1 MPRAPHGHE
10 GRPTRL
16 APAPRALGA
25 RAMSDDEQ
33 TQLEAHAPV
42 EGGAQLSHG
51 PGTAAETGPAA
62 LAGAAEAVTDPPA
75 TLRARMI
82 ADLAN
87 FVPAGTNVEAVAD
100 VLLYHNFANMHE
112 VMEVELTASDLIDL
126 FPFDLDLVVALRVG
140 LAVAVVVRGVTLLGM
155 AMGSGHSG
163 PMVRFRS
170 QKAPAPCCQGHSR
183 RACGVSQRGEGSG
196 GWDATA
202 LWGCTANTQVVWQ
215 KRLNDHFSLSS
226 FFCMPTALLH
236 CAACSKGRPRDA

>member
-1 MPRAPHGHE
+1 MTKVWPSAHQRVPRALQGRVRVPRAPHGHE

-82 ADLAN
+82 ADLAAN
-87 FVPAGTNVEAVAD
+87 FVPTGTNVAAVAD
-100 VLLYHNFANMHE
+100 TLLDQDFESMHD
-112 VMEVELTASDLIDL
+112 VMEVDLTASDLIEL
-126 FPFDLDLVVALRVG
+126 FPFDRFDPDLVVALRVG
-140 LAVAVVVRGVTLLGM
+140 LAVAVVVRGVTLLGT
-155 AMGSGHSG
+155 ASYTPPTATAAVASACRDLARARLL
-163 PMVRFRS
+163 PVFA
-170 QKAPAPCCQGHSR
+170 QPAPLPIMLPVAAVEVQPM
-183 RACGVSQRGEGSG
+183 
-196 GWDATA
+196 T
-202 LWGCTANTQVVWQ
+202 
-215 KRLNDHFSLSS
+215 
-226 FFCMPTALLH
+226 PTTIVMAQ
-236 CAACSKGRPRDA
+236 AVDP

>member
-1 MPRAPHGHE
+1 MLRPSAYGVTFRLQRVPRTLQGRVRVPRALHGHE

-100 VLLYHNFANMHE
+100 VLLE
-112 VMEVELTASDLIDL
+112 ETDAS
-126 FPFDLDLVVALRVG
+126 
-140 LAVAVVVRGVTLLGM
+140 
-155 AMGSGHSG
+155 
-163 PMVRFRS
+163 
-170 QKAPAPCCQGHSR
+170 QGI
-183 RACGVSQRGEGSG
+183 G
-196 GWDATA
+196 
-202 LWGCTANTQVVWQ
+202 
-215 KRLNDHFSLSS
+215 
-226 FFCMPTALLH
+226 
-236 CAACSKGRPRDA
+236 